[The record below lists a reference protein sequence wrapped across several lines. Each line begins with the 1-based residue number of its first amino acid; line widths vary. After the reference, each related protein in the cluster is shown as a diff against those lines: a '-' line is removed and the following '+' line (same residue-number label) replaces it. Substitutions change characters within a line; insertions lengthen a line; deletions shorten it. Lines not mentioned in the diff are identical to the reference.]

1 MKTNLTVSLKTLL
14 TLRSLNICT
23 TSRTHQGTTAGINHF
38 RPISSVI
45 TTGRRL
51 RTNIEHIHKGR
62 INPTN
67 LVDICRQTDT
77 RYNVICVLLNA
88 RSICN
93 KDVTVKEHLLNH
105 GGDFM
110 FLTETWCK
118 LNKTAVVNELTPP
131 DYSYIGECRSA
142 KRGGGVGILY
152 KSEYKLRKTTT
163 KRYETFEHLDVTST
177 QTFENYACCRHL
189 SSTDNKCTAVP

>member
-1 MKTNLTVSLKTLL
+1 MLTFTGCQLRATGANIMKTNLTVPLKTLL
-14 TLRSLNICT
+14 TLRSLNIRA
-23 TSRTHQGTTAGINHF
+23 TSRTHRGTTVGINHF
-38 RPISSVI
+38 RPISSEI

-93 KDVTVKEHLLNH
+93 KALTVKEHLLDH

-110 FLTETWCK
+110 FLTETWSK
-118 LNKTAVVNELTPP
+118 PNRTAVVNKLTPP
-131 DYSYIGECRSA
+131 GYSYIGYRRMSF
-142 KRGGGVGILY
+142 
-152 KSEYKLRKTTT
+152 S
-163 KRYETFEHLDVTST
+163 
-177 QTFENYACCRHL
+177 
-189 SSTDNKCTAVP
+189 

>member
-14 TLRSLNICT
+14 TLRSLNICA
-23 TSRTHQGTTAGINHF
+23 TSRTHRGTTAGINHF

-77 RYNVICVLLNA
+77 RYNVTCLLLNA
-88 RSICN
+88 HSICN
-93 KDVTVKEHLLNH
+93 KAVTVKEHLLDH

-110 FLTETWCK
+110 FLTET
-118 LNKTAVVNELTPP
+118 
-131 DYSYIGECRSA
+131 
-142 KRGGGVGILY
+142 
-152 KSEYKLRKTTT
+152 
-163 KRYETFEHLDVTST
+163 
-177 QTFENYACCRHL
+177 
-189 SSTDNKCTAVP
+189 

>member
-1 MKTNLTVSLKTLL
+1 MKTNLNVPLKTLL
-14 TLRSLNICT
+14 TLRSLNICA
-23 TSRTHQGTTAGINHF
+23 TSRTHRGTTAGNKHF

-77 RYNVICVLLNA
+77 RYDVTCVLLNA
-88 RSICN
+88 RSVYN
-93 KDVTVKEHLLNH
+93 KAVTVKEHLLDH

-118 LNKTAVVNELTPP
+118 PSKTAVVN
-131 DYSYIGECRSA
+131 
-142 KRGGGVGILY
+142 
-152 KSEYKLRKTTT
+152 
-163 KRYETFEHLDVTST
+163 
-177 QTFENYACCRHL
+177 
-189 SSTDNKCTAVP
+189 

>member
-1 MKTNLTVSLKTLL
+1 MKTNLGATQNTFL
-14 TLRSLNICT
+14 TLRSLNICA
-23 TSRTHQGTTAGINHF
+23 TSRTHRGTTAGNKHF

-45 TTGRRL
+45 TARRRL

-77 RYNVICVLLNA
+77 RYNVTCALLNA

-93 KDVTVKEHLLNH
+93 KALTVKEHLLDH

-118 LNKTAVVNELTPP
+118 PNTTAVVNELTPP
-131 DYSYIGECRSA
+131 GYSYIGECRSA

-152 KSEYKLRKTTT
+152 KS
-163 KRYETFEHLDVTST
+163 
-177 QTFENYACCRHL
+177 
-189 SSTDNKCTAVP
+189 